1 MDEQRQKEFRE
12 GPFSQLPYVGG
23 ELVRTA
29 VRIIKVGIQRVVS
42 AVSVLTYVLAVRP
55 LRPP

>member
-12 GPFSQLPYVGG
+12 VPFSNLPYVGG

-29 VRIIKVGIQRVVS
+29 VRIIKVS
-42 AVSVLTYVLAVRP
+42 T
-55 LRPP
+55 